1 LRFRLKIETRCFFT
15 VDDVLFVDDASE
27 GAYDG
32 GAMYVGAD
40 EVDVRAA
47 AVLVCDVFEED
58 MLALWCLASFL
69 LGS

>member
-1 LRFRLKIETRCFFT
+1 
-15 VDDVLFVDDASE
+15 
-27 GAYDG
+27 
-32 GAMYVGAD
+32 MYAGAD

-47 AVLVCDVFEED
+47 AVLVRDVFAED

>member
-1 LRFRLKIETRCFFT
+1 M
-15 VDDVLFVDDASE
+15 LFVDDASE

-32 GAMYVGAD
+32 GAMYVGAG

-47 AVLVCDVFEED
+47 VVLVCDVFAED

>member
-1 LRFRLKIETRCFFT
+1 M
-15 VDDVLFVDDASE
+15 LFVDDASE

-32 GAMYVGAD
+32 GAMYAGAD

-47 AVLVCDVFEED
+47 AVLVRDVFAED

>member
-1 LRFRLKIETRCFFT
+1 MKIETRCFFT

-32 GAMYVGAD
+32 GAMYAGAD
-40 EVDVRAA
+40 EVDVRVA
-47 AVLVCDVFEED
+47 AVLVRDVFAED